1 MLINSKL
8 RRVTFNE
15 NVTLFLMKKFN
26 IVLEKIYM
34 SIYNKDGLIEYP

>member
-1 MLINSKL
+1 MLIINKL

-26 IVLEKIYM
+26 IILEKIYM
-34 SIYNKDGLIEYP
+34 SIYNKDDLVKNP